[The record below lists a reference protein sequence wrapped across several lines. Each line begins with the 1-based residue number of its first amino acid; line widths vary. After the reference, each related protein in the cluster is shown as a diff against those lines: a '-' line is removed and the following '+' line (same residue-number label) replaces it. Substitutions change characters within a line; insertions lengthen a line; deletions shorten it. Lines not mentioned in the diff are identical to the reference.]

1 MRSRAIKAEDKVF
14 LFDVDGTLL
23 VGGIGY
29 HSDSLTRAVLA
40 ICGREPTGDVDRA
53 GRTDTE
59 IVRDLMVLAGGRPD
73 ATRLQRAFE
82 LSSRDFEA
90 TCPPDLTHLVVAGV
104 PDVLERLQAEG
115 ATMGLVTGNI
125 EAVAWRK
132 MEAAGL
138 RRFFTFGA
146 FGDESGRRADL
157 PPLAV
162 MRAGRPFTA
171 GNSYVIGDTPRDI
184 DCGQACGMK
193 TIAVA
198 TGRYHSV
205 EDLRAC
211 GPSLA
216 CANLGEFLEE
226 LLAGRV

>member
-1 MRSRAIKAEDKVF
+1 M
-14 LFDVDGTLL
+14 
-23 VGGIGY
+23 GGIG
-29 HSDSLTRAVLA
+29 HHTDSMLRAIQAV
-40 ICGREPTGDVDRA
+40 CGRAPAEDAVDRA

-59 IVRDLMVLAGGRPD
+59 ILRDYISLAGGQVNAETLR
-73 ATRLQRAFE
+73 RLFD
-82 LSSRDFEA
+82 LTSDDFDE
-90 TCPPDLTHLVVAGV
+90 TCPSSLRHLVVPGV
-104 PDVLERLQAEG
+104 SEVLARLQAEG

-125 EAVAWRK
+125 QRVAWRK
-132 MEAAGL
+132 MDAAGL
-138 RRFFTFGA
+138 RQFFTFGA

-162 MRAGRPFTA
+162 MRAGRPFAA
-171 GNSYVIGDTPRDI
+171 GDSYVIGDTPRDI

-205 EDLRAC
+205 EDLLVC
-211 GPSLA
+211 GPTLA
-216 CANLGEFLEE
+216 CANLAVFLEE

>member
-1 MRSRAIKAEDKVF
+1 VF

-29 HSDSLTRAVLA
+29 HSDSLARAVEELFGA
-40 ICGREPTGDVDRA
+40 HPSEDVDRA

-59 IVRDLMVLAGGRPD
+59 ILRDLIILAGGRPD
-73 ATRLQRAFE
+73 AATLQAAFE
-82 LSSRDFEA
+82 LASQDFDA
-90 TCPPDLTHLVVAGV
+90 TCPDDLRHLVVPGV
-104 PDVLERLQAEG
+104 PEVLARLQVEG

-125 EAVAWRK
+125 QRVAWQK

-138 RRFFTFGA
+138 RQFFTFGA

-162 MRAGRPFTA
+162 MRAGRPFAA
-171 GNSYVIGDTPRDI
+171 GDSYVIGDTPRDI

-198 TGRYHSV
+198 TGRYHAV

-211 GPSLA
+211 GPTLA
-216 CANLGEFLEE
+216 CANLRVFLEE